1 MKKVDFLH
9 YVFSYALSTN
19 CYRNLDVVENSHAGD
34 SIVCDDVFYRNTFE
48 ACSKSIS
55 EWVPRL
61 INEFSFIVEN
71 KAAKDSAAANVLGD
85 SFLSYKTWDCP
96 NEVTDEF
103 VGDITGF
110 LLKGTFRK
118 ACQEGWL
125 LNDDSMNKINHD
137 VNNRMYTLIKRGFI
151 NIDLDIL
158 KNW

>member
-1 MKKVDFLH
+1 M
-9 YVFSYALSTN
+9 
-19 CYRNLDVVENSHAGD
+19 NSLLLLR
-34 SIVCDDVFYRNTFE
+34 I
-48 ACSKSIS
+48 K
-55 EWVPRL
+55 P
-61 INEFSFIVEN
+61 
-71 KAAKDSAAANVLGD
+71 KKDSAAANVLGD

-103 VGDITGF
+103 DGDITGF
-110 LLKGTFRK
+110 LLNGTFRK